1 MMVFMSGIDRL
12 LLDTKLV
19 WLMFEITV
27 ALLLLVGVNGLI
39 LAWS

>member
-1 MMVFMSGIDRL
+1 MIVFMSGIERL

-19 WLMFEITV
+19 WLMLEITV
-27 ALLLLVGVNGLI
+27 ELLLLVGVNGLI